1 MSVHK
6 AKGTIYWSLF
16 VSQFIPVVRCVLTV
30 YSLAFI
36 KLSIL
41 IKREKLHSI

>member
-1 MSVHK
+1 MWVHK

-16 VSQFIPVVRCVLTV
+16 VSQFIPVVKYVLTV

-36 KLSIL
+36 KRSVL
-41 IKREKLHSI
+41 IKREKLYSI